1 MVPHRRSRSAGGRA
15 AGHRAGR
22 RRARHAVPRP
32 GAPPGMEGPAAQGA
46 RRCGLRLE
54 GRPGARGDPQRD
66 RQPGGDGPALR
77 DRRHLL
83 RHPPRALS
91 GRHRGRAPGPRG
103 EFSGAAGAH
112 RDHQAMPGARRRQ
125 PEEHPCRAARAG
137 VSRCRVRVVRRS
149 GLRPCFLPQPP
160 ASQMPV
166 GAAGKKR
173 APELFCRL
181 AGRLSRADVVR
192 RSRVSRGARR
202 GFAAGPAARQ
212 GGRQVS
218 GGISHRR
225 QGPGPPGGASAARAA
240 ACHSGGDSEGM
251 ARIIEVKGR
260 RVWDSRGRPTVEAEV
275 IVGRGTTP
283 LACGR
288 AIAPAGAST
297 GSGEAKS
304 IDVPRAVQNIN
315 TRIRDALRALSVSD
329 QAVLDRRLI
338 ELDGTPDKSRLGANA
353 IVAVSLACAHAAAAA
368 AKMPLWRHLAGE
380 RRVALPV
387 PQIQI
392 FGGGAHA
399 RGRVDVQDY
408 MVICIGAGSFAEAL
422 EWTAQVYAAA
432 GARLAKKGALQGVAD
447 EGGYWPAFK
456 SNEEALAE
464 LVGAIADAG
473 LEPGVDVSIALDLA
487 ATQLYRGG
495 SYHFALDG
503 RALSAEQL
511 HAMLLRWIESYP
523 IVSIEDPFAEHDA
536 EAMRAFTEAAPIQVV
551 GDDFFVTRAA
561 KLRNAQGACNAVLLK
576 PNQVGTVTE
585 TLACWEAARAM
596 GYGAIVSARS
606 GETEDVSI
614 VHLAVGWGVPQLK
627 VGGFS
632 RSERMAKWNEGLRIE
647 GALGGGRFRM
657 GRQDRGRAPF
667 VHLSAQQRQHL
678 ARVLRIEV
686 AGRLVGEDQLRLP
699 HQGAR
704 DRHPLQ
710 LAARE
715 LARQALLAPCEAD
728 RGNNSLHSL
737 FLFHVS

>member
-1 MVPHRRSRSAGGRA
+1 MVPRRRSRSAGRRA

-32 GAPPGMEGPAAQGA
+32 GAPPGMERFAAQRA

-66 RQPGGDGPALR
+66 RQPGGGGPALR

-91 GRHRGRAPGPRG
+91 GRHRRRASGPRG
-103 EFSGAAGAH
+103 EFSGVAGAH
-112 RDHQAMPGARRRQ
+112 RDHQAVPGARRRQ
-125 PEEHPCRAARAG
+125 PEEHPRRAARAR

-149 GLRPCFLPQPP
+149 GLRPRLLPQPP

-173 APELFCRL
+173 VPELFCRF

-192 RSRVSRGARR
+192 RSQVPRGAHR
-202 GFAAGPAARQ
+202 GFAASPAARQ
-212 GGRQVS
+212 GGRQVP

-225 QGPGPPGGASAARAA
+225 QGPGPQGGASAARAA
-240 ACHSGGDSEGM
+240 AGHSGRNSEGM

-283 LACGR
+283 LASGR

-297 GSGEAKS
+297 GSDEAKS
-304 IDVPRAVQNIN
+304 IDVPRAVHNIN

-338 ELDGTPDKSRLGANA
+338 DLDGTPDKSRLGANA

-368 AKMPLWRHLAGE
+368 AHKPLWRFLGGS
-380 RRVALPV
+380 RKLALPV

-399 RGRVDVQDY
+399 GGRVDVQDY
-408 MVICIGAGSFAEAL
+408 MVVCVGAGSFAESL

-456 SNEEALAE
+456 TNEEALSE

-473 LEPGVDVSIALDLA
+473 LEPGVDAGIALDIA
-487 ATQLYRGG
+487 ATQLHRAGG
-495 SYHFALDG
+495 YQLSLEN
-503 RALSAEQL
+503 RTLSAEQMQ
-511 HAMLLRWIESYP
+511 AMLLRWIERYP

-536 EAMRAFTEAAPIQVV
+536 AAMRDFTKEAGDRLQIV
-551 GDDFFVTRAA
+551 GDDFFVTSES
-561 KLRNAQGACNAVLLK
+561 KLKAGIKEGSGNAVLLK
-576 PNQVGTVTE
+576 
-585 TLACWEAARAM
+585 
-596 GYGAIVSARS
+596 
-606 GETEDVSI
+606 
-614 VHLAVGWGVPQLK
+614 
-627 VGGFS
+627 
-632 RSERMAKWNEGLRIE
+632 
-647 GALGGGRFRM
+647 
-657 GRQDRGRAPF
+657 
-667 VHLSAQQRQHL
+667 
-678 ARVLRIEV
+678 
-686 AGRLVGEDQLRLP
+686 
-699 HQGAR
+699 
-704 DRHPLQ
+704 
-710 LAARE
+710 
-715 LARQALLAPCEAD
+715 
-728 RGNNSLHSL
+728 
-737 FLFHVS
+737 